1 MIGLLRVLPTS
12 SNMIEWLRQ
21 TTRVTGAEAVGEFTD
36 TADTTLGK
44 PEGTAVWE
52 RVQSPVTTIA
62 VHVAVT
68 NQQLDDAPEIR
79 TVIDEDLRFEIEEEL
94 NRQVLLAVGDNDDL
108 SGLLDQASNTVAY
121 DPATPTHDNIID
133 ALLDAWVQIKVD
145 REPNPTGVLLNIAD
159 FYRARTAKADGT
171 GEYLMGPPAQMVQL
185 VLWGWPLVPTN
196 NISEGTG
203 LVANFQM
210 ARLHI
215 RGESTIRLGY
225 AHNDFLANRVRL
237 LAELRAALTVRR
249 PAAFCKVTGLNS

>member
-1 MIGLLRVLPTS
+1 VQPTT

-21 TTRVTGAEAVGEFTD
+21 TTRVTGAGAVGEFAD
-36 TADTTLGK
+36 TSDTTLGK

-79 TVIDEDLRFEIEEEL
+79 SVIDEDLRFEIEEEL
-94 NRQVLLAVGDNDDL
+94 NRQVLLGAGSNDDL
-108 SGLLDQASNTVAY
+108 YGLLDQSTNTVAY
-121 DPATPTHDNIID
+121 VPATPTHDNIMD
-133 ALLDAWVQIKVD
+133 ALLDAWVHIKVD

-171 GEYLMGPPAQMVQL
+171 GEYLMGPPSQMGQL

-196 NISEGTG
+196 NVTEGTG

-210 ARLHI
+210 ARLHV
-215 RGESTIRLGY
+215 RQDSTIRLGY

-249 PAAFCKVTGLNS
+249 PAAFCKVTGLNA